1 MQQCAL
7 KVGSYCHVP
16 PSSNSLLS
24 TLMRPEVFSCPLEN
38 QKNQNKFVWLF
49 FGRIYGMP
57 ICLQFNL
64 TFTTI
69 FYLSLECLNETQ
81 TSESFTSAFSCPL
94 ENQTNKNKFVCLFFG
109 RIYSTPICLQFNLTF
124 TTIFYLSFDCL
135 NETQTQV
142 KALRAP
148 SPALFKPVH
157 YSQLSCG

>member
-1 MQQCAL
+1 
-7 KVGSYCHVP
+7 
-16 PSSNSLLS
+16 
-24 TLMRPEVFSCPLEN
+24 
-38 QKNQNKFVWLF
+38 
-49 FGRIYGMP
+49 MP

-64 TFTTI
+64 TFITI

-94 ENQTNKNKFVCLFFG
+94 ENQTKENKFVCLFFG

-148 SPALFKPVH
+148 SPALLKTRTLLTTELWLDDFSPQIISASDFQEKRLQKVEAI
-157 YSQLSCG
+157 QLNEHKINRYFLQNFQSTTMLIHAFC